1 MVKVYRSEKAKKK
14 ILDTYD
20 QLLDQWG
27 IAVEERQ
34 ITTRYG
40 KTQVIICGETHLPP
54 LVLFH
59 GVGDDSAMMWLLNAR
74 QLSQH
79 YRLFAVD
86 TMGGPGKSVPNEA
99 YNRQF
104 DDLVWID
111 ELLDDLK
118 LDHVYMAG
126 VSNGG
131 YLVQYYG
138 ANRSERVSKIIA
150 LASSVPV
157 QTGHVMITM
166 MKIFLPEALFPTDRN
181 VSRLLRKLSG
191 DHSQVFTENP
201 LLLAHFKAL
210 MRGFNNMAMSYHQ
223 IKSLDPAAIDSLR
236 ERTLYLV
243 GNQDPF
249 ARMGGKA
256 MLEQNKMKA
265 RFFDGVGHGINH
277 EIAAEINAIMIDYF
291 G

>member
-1 MVKVYRSEKAKKK
+1 MVKIYRSAKAEKR
-14 ILDTYD
+14 ILETYD

-27 IAVEERQ
+27 VAFEEHQ
-34 ITTRYG
+34 ITTQYG
-40 KTQVIICGETHLPP
+40 KTQVIICGDVHLPP

-59 GVGDDSAMMWLLNAR
+59 GVGDDSALMWIYNAR

-86 TMGGPGKSVPNEA
+86 TIGGPGKSVPSAA
-99 YNRQF
+99 YNQQF
-104 DDLVWID
+104 EDLVWID
-111 ELLDDLK
+111 ELLDGLA
-118 LDHVYMAG
+118 LGRVFMAG

-138 ANRSERVSKIIA
+138 ANRPERVSKIIA

-157 QTGHVMITM
+157 ETGHVMMTM
-166 MKIFLPEALFPTDRN
+166 MKIFLPEALFPTDKN
-181 VSRLLRKLSG
+181 VARLLRKLSG
-191 DHSQVFTENP
+191 DHSLVFTENP
-201 LLLAHFKAL
+201 LLLAHFQAL
-210 MRGFNNMAMSYHQ
+210 MRGFNNMAMSYHK

-236 ERTLYLV
+236 ARTLYLV

-256 MLEQNKMKA
+256 MLEKYQMNA